1 MDIDKILY
9 TLSTLVHDVVFK
21 KGIKNMENWLQTLI
35 SKIETISK
43 ILKDPIQ
50 FIAFFAVMGFL
61 IASAFQTNPVY
72 LIVMGVITLLLVI
85 IAFLSKQHNQKIHSQ
100 NKLSS
105 NKIVDNLNLQEK
117 LDLQNNQIDV
127 LKEVLTNAFD
137 VLHNISNPLISKN
150 ELNEAF
156 VALKNN
162 NIGKAKEIFNRLL
175 QISITSNNYEN
186 KASNLRHLAI
196 LIFIEC
202 SDLEEAL
209 PFYIEAK
216 RLMPKHP
223 ENEKLDI
230 IFEKYLK
237 IFYPVQDNG
246 NINLGRIKPSSLIK
260 NIEDM
265 EKLEYSQLKL
275 YIKFGLS
282 GKIAQEPKKGDPDML
297 DPRYVIEDKN
307 SNIIKEIS
315 FNRKSKDGDEI
326 IMLLSPK
333 AKKSRRYSLKELKAS
348 LDV

>member
-1 MDIDKILY
+1 MDIFEIFKSIFLPSTVKTMSSRLKHPIHIIGVVVILGIMLTSY
-9 TLSTLVHDVVFK
+9 GL
-21 KGIKNMENWLQTLI
+21 GIKDVNYLYLFIFLLFIYISIFPILEKWL
-35 SKIETISK
+35 
-43 ILKDPIQ
+43 
-50 FIAFFAVMGFL
+50 
-61 IASAFQTNPVY
+61 
-72 LIVMGVITLLLVI
+72 
-85 IAFLSKQHNQKIHSQ
+85 NQKVHSQ
-100 NKLSS
+100 SEVYS
-105 NKIVDNLNLQEK
+105 NNIVNNPDLQEK

-127 LKEVLTNAFD
+127 LKEVLTNVFD
-137 VLHNISNPLISKN
+137 MLCNISSPLISKN

-156 VALKNN
+156 IQIKNN
-162 NIGKAKEIFNRLL
+162 NIEKAKEIFNRLL
-175 QISITSNNYEN
+175 QISITNNNYEN
-186 KASNLRHLAI
+186 KASNLRYLAV
-196 LIFIEC
+196 LTLVEC
-202 SDLEEAL
+202 NDLEEAL

-297 DPRYVIEDKN
+297 DPKYLIEDKN

-315 FNRKSKDGDEI
+315 SNRKSKDGDEI